1 MNISL
6 NQSQIKQNDANK
18 SKKKDIKAQFYNPT
32 NKLVTKKIIYKFL
45 KKGGVTT
52 RIRDFSLWQ
61 QAFVHRSYSIENK
74 RLAIDYDLEAEN
86 INNVDNLNNTNKDQ
100 IEIKE
105 ATLEQLEF
113 LGDGLIQA
121 CVSDYLWRK
130 FPGKDQGFYTRTR
143 SRLVKTG
150 GLAALTRYLGLQ
162 EYMILTAHEEQ
173 NNNGR
178 NNAKHLEDLFESFV
192 GCLYYDLSKDKE
204 DRGKAYTTVQK
215 FVRNII
221 EEARNFDEI
230 MEDTNYKGQLMRY
243 YQKTFN
249 GKTPLY
255 YDDVKRAERNKE
267 RDGDQR
273 KFYIFILHPETKR
286 VVGKGFGKAKKEAA
300 QYAAKIALQ
309 NLGVGKTMAV
319 V

>member
-1 MNISL
+1 ML
-6 NQSQIKQNDANK
+6 NNDTTETQSQSEPKQQQS

-32 NKLVTKKIIYKFL
+32 NKLITKKIIYKFL
-45 KKGGVTT
+45 KKGDVTT

-86 INNVDNLNNTNKDQ
+86 TSNPNKDQ

-150 GLAALTRYLGLQ
+150 GLATLTKYLGLQ

-215 FVRNII
+215 FVTNII
-221 EEARNFDEI
+221 EKARDFDEI

-243 YQKTFN
+243 FQKTFN

-255 YDDVKRAERNKE
+255 FDDVKRAERNKE
-267 RDGDQR
+267 HDGDQR
-273 KFYIFILHPETKR
+273 KFYIFILHPETRK
-286 VVGKGFGKAKKEAA
+286 VVGKGFGKSKKEAA

>member
-1 MNISL
+1 MNDEK
-6 NQSQIKQNDANK
+6 NNNGTNDTEK
-18 SKKKDIKAQFYNPT
+18 KKKDIKAQFYNPT
-32 NKLVTKKIIYKFL
+32 NKLVTKKIIYAFL
-45 KKGGVTT
+45 KKGEVTT

-74 RLAIDYDLEAEN
+74 RLTIDYDLEAEN
-86 INNVDNLNNTNKDQ
+86 TSNLNNTNKDR

-143 SRLVKTG
+143 SRLVKTE
-150 GLAALTRYLGLQ
+150 GLAKLTRYLGLQ
-162 EYMILTAHEEQ
+162 EYMILTAHEEK

-192 GCLYYDLSKDKE
+192 GCLYYDLSKGKE

-221 EEARNFDEI
+221 EQARNFDEI

-255 YDDVKRAERNKE
+255 FDDVKRAERNKE

-273 KFYIFILHPETKR
+273 KFYIFILHPETRK
-286 VVGKGFGKAKKEAA
+286 VVGKGFGKSKKEAE

>member
-1 MNISL
+1 M
-6 NQSQIKQNDANK
+6 SQTDKNPENNK
-18 SKKKDIKAQFYNPT
+18 KRNIKAQFYNPN
-32 NKLVTKKIIYKFL
+32 NKLVTKTIIYQFL
-45 KKGGVTT
+45 RKGGVTT

-61 QAFVHRSYSIENK
+61 QAFVHKSYSIENK
-74 RLAIDYDLEAEN
+74 RLTIDYDLESE
-86 INNVDNLNNTNKDQ
+86 NKDKNNDE
-100 IEIKE
+100 IELKE

-130 FPGKDQGFYTRTR
+130 YPGKDQGFYTRTR
-143 SRLVKTG
+143 SRLVKTD
-150 GLAALTRYLGLQ
+150 GLAKLTKFLGLQ

-178 NNAKHLEDLFESFV
+178 TNAKHLEDLFESFV

-215 FVRNII
+215 FVKNII
-221 EEARNFDEI
+221 EQARDFTEI

-243 YQKTFN
+243 FQKAFN

-273 KFYIFILHPETKR
+273 KFYIFIINPETKR
-286 VVGKGFGKAKKEAA
+286 VIGKGFGKSKKEAS

-309 NLGVGKTMAV
+309 NLGVGDAMAV

>member
-1 MNISL
+1 MINNIDT
-6 NQSQIKQNDANK
+6 QNNSSINTSTDIDRKK
-18 SKKKDIKAQFYNPT
+18 SIKAQFYNPN
-32 NKLVTKKIIYKFL
+32 NKLVTKTIIYQFL
-45 KKGGVTT
+45 RIGGVTT

-61 QAFVHRSYSIENK
+61 QAFVHKSYSVEK
-74 RLAIDYDLEAEN
+74 EL
-86 INNVDNLNNTNKDQ
+86 
-100 IEIKE
+100 KE

-130 FPGKDQGFYTRTR
+130 YPGKDQGFYTRTR
-143 SRLVKTG
+143 SRLVKTE
-150 GLAALTRYLGLQ
+150 GLAKLTKFLGLQ

-178 NNAKHLEDLFESFV
+178 TNAKHLEDLFESFV

-221 EEARNFDEI
+221 EKARDFTEI

-243 YQKTFN
+243 YQKAFS

-255 YDDVKRAERNKE
+255 FDDVKRAERNKE

-273 KFYIFILHPETKR
+273 KFYIFS
-286 VVGKGFGKAKKEAA
+286 
-300 QYAAKIALQ
+300 YS
-309 NLGVGKTMAV
+309 
-319 V
+319 

>member
-1 MNISL
+1 MNISHI
-6 NQSQIKQNDANK
+6 QSSELKPNDANK

-130 FPGKDQGFYTRTR
+130 FPGKDQGF
-143 SRLVKTG
+143 
-150 GLAALTRYLGLQ
+150 
-162 EYMILTAHEEQ
+162 
-173 NNNGR
+173 
-178 NNAKHLEDLFESFV
+178 
-192 GCLYYDLSKDKE
+192 
-204 DRGKAYTTVQK
+204 
-215 FVRNII
+215 
-221 EEARNFDEI
+221 
-230 MEDTNYKGQLMRY
+230 
-243 YQKTFN
+243 
-249 GKTPLY
+249 
-255 YDDVKRAERNKE
+255 
-267 RDGDQR
+267 
-273 KFYIFILHPETKR
+273 
-286 VVGKGFGKAKKEAA
+286 
-300 QYAAKIALQ
+300 
-309 NLGVGKTMAV
+309 
-319 V
+319 

>member
-1 MNISL
+1 MINNIDT
-6 NQSQIKQNDANK
+6 QNNSSINTNIDRKK
-18 SKKKDIKAQFYNPT
+18 SIKAQFYNPN
-32 NKLVTKKIIYKFL
+32 NKLVTKTIIYQFL
-45 KKGGVTT
+45 RIGGVTT

-61 QAFVHRSYSIENK
+61 QAFVHKSYSVENK
-74 RLAIDYDLEAEN
+74 RLAIDYDLESE
-86 INNVDNLNNTNKDQ
+86 NKDKNNDE
-100 IEIKE
+100 IELKE

-130 FPGKDQGFYTRTR
+130 YPGKDQGFYTRTR
-143 SRLVKTG
+143 SRLVKTE
-150 GLAALTRYLGLQ
+150 GLAKLTKFLGLQ

-178 NNAKHLEDLFESFV
+178 TNAKHLEDLFESFV

-215 FVRNII
+215 FVKNII
-221 EEARNFDEI
+221 EQARDFTEI

-243 YQKTFN
+243 FQKAFS

-255 YDDVKRAERNKE
+255 FDDVKRAERNKE

-273 KFYIFILHPETKR
+273 KFYIFILHPDTKR
-286 VVGKGFGKAKKEAA
+286 VIGKGFGKSKKEAA

-309 NLGVGKTMAV
+309 NLGVGDAMAV

>member
-1 MNISL
+1 MINNIDT
-6 NQSQIKQNDANK
+6 QNNSSINTNIDRKK
-18 SKKKDIKAQFYNPT
+18 SIKAQFYNPN

-45 KKGGVTT
+45 RKGEVTT

-61 QAFVHRSYSIENK
+61 QAFVHKSYSVENK
-74 RLAIDYDLEAEN
+74 RLAIDYDLETE
-86 INNVDNLNNTNKDQ
+86 NKDKNNDE
-100 IEIKE
+100 IELKE

-113 LGDGLIQA
+113 LGDG
-121 CVSDYLWRK
+121 
-130 FPGKDQGFYTRTR
+130 TRTR
-143 SRLVKTG
+143 SRLVKTE
-150 GLAALTRYLGLQ
+150 GLAKLTKFLGLQ

-178 NNAKHLEDLFESFV
+178 TNAKHLEDLFESFV

-221 EEARNFDEI
+221 EQARDFTEI

-243 YQKTFN
+243 YQKVFS

-255 YDDVKRAERNKE
+255 FDDVKRAERNKE

-286 VVGKGFGKAKKEAA
+286 VVGKGFGKSKKEAA

-309 NLGVGKTMAV
+309 NLGVGDAMAV